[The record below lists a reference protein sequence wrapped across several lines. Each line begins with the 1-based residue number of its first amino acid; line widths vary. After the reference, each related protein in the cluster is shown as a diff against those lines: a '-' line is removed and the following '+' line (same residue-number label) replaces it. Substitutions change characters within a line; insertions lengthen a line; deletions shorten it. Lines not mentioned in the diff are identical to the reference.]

1 MTHRLPYSGKP
12 VLAHE
17 RDDETLPYLVKFKV
31 KCTGA
36 AVPTKIFRIT
46 EPGTVVRANEDV
58 LSERGTRVVP
68 VVSAYG
74 LWFMAGGAA
83 FGLCLQAERMLVDP
97 GRLV

>member
-36 AVPTKIFRIT
+36 AVPTKIFRIR
-46 EPGTVVRANEDV
+46 GTSAVRANEDV

-83 FGLCLQAERMLVDP
+83 FGLCFQAERMLVDP
-97 GRLV
+97 IRLV